1 VLEQNHPNP
10 FNPNTTIAYGLQ
22 KASHI
27 NIALYDVLGSVIR
40 VLKNEE
46 QEPGHYALQWDGKDK
61 LGNSVPSGIY
71 FYRMQTEEFTQTR
84 KLLLIR

>member
-1 VLEQNHPNP
+1 M
-10 FNPNTTIAYGLQ
+10 Q

-27 NIALYDVLGSVIR
+27 YIALYDVLGSVIR

-46 QEPGHYALQWDGKDK
+46 QAPGYYALQWDGKDE
-61 LGNSVPSGIY
+61 LGNSVPSGTY
-71 FYRMQTEEFTQTR
+71 FYRMKTEEFTQTR